1 MGRAWILG
9 AIAVGAVTG
18 ILFAI
23 FPQWDLQIAASFWDP
38 ASKKFPLA
46 TTWLPNEARK
56 VGDWTVWVILLT
68 AVSAIIVKLVFP
80 RTRMLIRPSI
90 AFFLIFTFV
99 VGPGLVVNG
108 LVKPYWARPRP
119 DFVEQFGGHEHF
131 EEEIACAI
139 VPLSR
144 VKQRRCFGFSR
155 RPAWLPK
162 RLRRSH

>member
-23 FPQWDLQIAASFWDP
+23 FPQWDLQIRASFWDP

-90 AFFLIFTFV
+90 TFFLIITFV
-99 VGPGLVVNG
+99 VGQGLVVNG

-131 EEEIACAI
+131 EPWWKPGGDC
-139 VPLSR
+139 VRNCSF
-144 VKQRRCFGFSR
+144 VFG
-155 RPAWLPK
+155 
-162 RLRRSH
+162 